1 MILSVRHVT
10 TYRYDRPVRAVIQS
24 HRLHPARF
32 DGQKVLEWSTA
43 IAGAERGGG
52 FRDGAGDWVQGWTVP
67 GPVSEVVV
75 TVTGRV
81 ETRDMAGVLRGHK
94 ERLPPEVWLRDT
106 PATRAD
112 PAMATLAAETLPKGT
127 GLDLAHALAAAVAEA
142 VDYTPGS
149 TEGCTTAAEALAQG
163 RGVCQDHAQILIG
176 CARRRDLPARYVTG
190 YLHSDGEVVAQGLV
204 TRPSQSQSQSQAQG
218 QTQGTATPQASA
230 SQSQSQTQGPTH
242 EASHAWAEIWV
253 AGLGWVG
260 FDASNRCCPDAR
272 YIRLGSGLD
281 AADAAPIRGV
291 ARGDATESLDVT
303 VAIEAQQQ

>member
-1 MILSVRHVT
+1 MILSVSHVT

-24 HRLHPARF
+24 HRLQPARF
-32 DGQKVLEWSTA
+32 DGQKVLDWSAT
-43 IAGAERGGG
+43 IEGAHKGGG
-52 FRDGAGDWVQGWTVP
+52 FRDGAGDWVQAW
-67 GPVSEVVV
+67 
-75 TVTGRV
+75 TVTGPVDRV
-81 ETRDMAGVLRGHK
+81 VVRVTGRIQTQDMAGVLRGHK

-112 PAMATLAAETLPKGT
+112 AAMADLAAQTLPKGT
-127 GLDLAHALAAAVAEA
+127 GLDLAHALSAAVAEA
-142 VDYTPGS
+142 VAYTPGA
-149 TEGCTTAAEALAQG
+149 TEGRTSAAEALAQG
-163 RGVCQDHAQILIG
+163 QGVCQDHAQILIG
-176 CARRRDLPARYVTG
+176 CARRRDLPARYVSG
-190 YLHSDGEVVAQGLV
+190 YLYSEDAGQVQAQAQAAPKGKG
-204 TRPSQSQSQSQAQG
+204 QGQSQAQG
-218 QTQGTATPQASA
+218 QVVPS
-230 SQSQSQTQGPTH
+230 S

-291 ARGDATESLDVT
+291 ARGDAVEALDVA